1 MDATPRE
8 LSYSQAIQEA
18 MAIAMEADER
28 VFLFGEDVGV
38 YGGAFGVSG
47 DLFHKFGPERV
58 IDTPISELGIAGAA
72 VGAAI
77 TGMKPVLELQFSD
90 FVTLAMEQI
99 VNQAAKI
106 HFMFGGKATVPMV
119 VRLPGGSGTGAAAQH
134 SQSLEAWFAHVPGLK
149 VVQPSTPHDA
159 KGLLLAAIDDP
170 NPVLVFEHKL
180 LYKTRGAVPA
190 EAYRVPIGRAAAASA
205 RCAITDEPT
214 IVTSRPS
221 RRTAATPIGT
231 RYGAAGTGP
240 LVL

>member
-1 MDATPRE
+1 M
-8 LSYSQAIQEA
+8 Q
-18 MAIAMEADER
+18 ADER

-119 VRLPGGSGTGAAAQH
+119 VRLPA
-134 SQSLEAWFAHVPGLK
+134 
-149 VVQPSTPHDA
+149 
-159 KGLLLAAIDDP
+159 
-170 NPVLVFEHKL
+170 
-180 LYKTRGAVPA
+180 
-190 EAYRVPIGRAAAASA
+190 GRAPAPPRSTA
-205 RCAITDEPT
+205 RVSKPGSPMFPD
-214 IVTSRPS
+214 SRSCS
-221 RRTAATPIGT
+221 RRRRTTPKACCWRRSTIQT
-231 RYGAAGTGP
+231 RC
-240 LVL
+240 